1 MARRPFCFLTQFWGQ
16 RYRNYFVDFCLPS
29 MLAPGNLPL
38 LQAADGHRFL
48 IAAPKEDW
56 VAIEHL
62 PIMEK
67 ARKHVTPTLIE
78 TPAPSEASYETVL
91 RHQTYGLKRVLEAAY
106 GYQSF
111 GSAVWPDT
119 ILSDGVVAALLRFVE
134 AGHHLVMQPTIR
146 LAEEGV
152 LSDLAAMR
160 MLPAE
165 ERCPSIAEAIVVP
178 PRIVADLSIRHL
190 HPDVAIF
197 EEGHSCQ
204 PPCPPYRFWRVPN
217 RQGIILHVFSAT
229 PILMD
234 FAVVP
239 PDHAQC
245 LEEWDWESVYI
256 GRTFSHCGGLYVVSD
271 SDECGIL
278 SITPTAISRASR
290 LPTNR
295 FGGHWM
301 PKLALLHDLRE
312 SLAAYTRRQSD
323 TARRD
328 LFRASV
334 CWHADD
340 MDDVYLEV
348 QKRIEQLIHRAAG
361 DYYAN
366 SNQFPPQISFYPK
379 YLILDLFFMLQRAS
393 LIIRHLRTLLRALS
407 GHSAEVERIKRRI
420 NITVS
425 QYRAQK

>member
-1 MARRPFCFLTQFWGQ
+1 VNSVLKRRPFCFLTQFWGQ
-16 RYRNYFVDFCLPS
+16 RYRDYFVDFCLPS

-38 LQAADGHRFL
+38 LKAADGHRFL
-48 IAAPKEDW
+48 IAAPIEDW
-56 VAIEHL
+56 DAIEHL
-62 PIMEK
+62 PGMER
-67 ARKHVTPTLIE
+67 AREHVTPILIE
-78 TPAPSEASYETVL
+78 TPAPSETGYEAVL

-119 ILSDGVVAALLRFVE
+119 ILSDGLVAALLRFVE

-152 LSDLAAMR
+152 LRDLTAMG
-160 MLPAE
+160 MLPAKE
-165 ERCPSIAEAIVVP
+165 KCSNTAEAIVVP

-190 HPDVAIF
+190 HPDVVMF
-197 EEGHSCQ
+197 EEGHPCQ
-204 PPCPPYRFWRVPN
+204 PLRPPYRFWRVPN
-217 RQGIILHVFSAT
+217 RRGIIMHVFSAT

-239 PDHAQC
+239 PDHAAC

-256 GRTFSHCGGLYVVSD
+256 GRTFSDCGGLYVVAD

-278 SITPTAISRASR
+278 SITPTSIKRAAFP
-290 LPTNR
+290 PTIR
-295 FGGHWM
+295 FGAHWM
-301 PKLALLHDLRE
+301 PKLALLHDLRN
-312 SLAAYTRRQSD
+312 SLAAYTRRQRD

-340 MDDVYLEV
+340 MDDVYSKEQV
-348 QKRIEQLIHRAAG
+348 RIEQLIARAAG
-361 DYYAN
+361 DYYGN
-366 SNQFPPQISFYPK
+366 GNQFPPQISFHSK
-379 YLILDLFFMLQRAS
+379 YFLLDLFFVLQRGS
-393 LIIRHLRTLLRALS
+393 EILRHIRTILRALS
-407 GHSAEVERIKRRI
+407 GHSVEIERIKRES
-420 NITVS
+420 TS
-425 QYRAQK
+425 L